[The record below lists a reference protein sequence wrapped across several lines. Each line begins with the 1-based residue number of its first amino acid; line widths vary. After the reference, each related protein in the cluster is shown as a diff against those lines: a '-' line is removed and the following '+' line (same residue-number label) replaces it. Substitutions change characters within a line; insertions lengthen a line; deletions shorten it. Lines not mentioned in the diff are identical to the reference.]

1 MQQTL
6 LINNGIILT
15 PGDPGRVLYDHAILI
30 ENGIIQSIAPVS
42 AFKGSYDKI
51 INAHGKIILPGF
63 INAHMHF
70 YSTLVRGLGKAKPS
84 KDFVEVL
91 NHLWWKLDKALTL
104 DDCYYSALIML
115 INAIRHGTTTLIDH
129 HASPMAVRGSL
140 NRIADA
146 VKETG
151 LRASLCYEVSDR
163 DGEKIAQ
170 EGLQENAEFIRYSQ
184 SLKSPLLHGMFGLH
198 ASFTLTDSTLE
209 KASQLAHNLNTGF
222 HVHCAEAASD
232 EEYNEKHFGMRVA
245 ERFYKFGILGPKSI
259 AVHCV
264 HINEKEMDLLA
275 QTDTMVAHNP
285 QSNMNNA
292 VGIAPILRMLEKGIL
307 VGLGTDAMTVNMTEE
322 LRVAL
327 WLQHLGQN
335 NPSCGFM
342 EVTGLLFRNNARIAR
357 RLFDIPI
364 GEIREG
370 FVADLVLIDY
380 HPPTPLDETTALG
393 HLVYGISQSSVDTT
407 IVNGRVLMENKQLT
421 LNIDEE
427 AIAAKARELT
437 HQLWNRF

>member
-1 MQQTL
+1 MNSSL
-6 LINNGIILT
+6 LITDGIIITLGQ
-15 PGDPGRVLYDHAILI
+15 PNRVLYDHAILI
-30 ENGIIQSIAPVS
+30 ENGMIKSVAPKSSFRDKHDKTIS
-42 AFKGSYDKI
+42 A
-51 INAHGKIILPGF
+51 AGKVVLPGF

-115 INAIRHGTTTLIDH
+115 VNAIRHGTTTLIDH
-129 HASPMAVRGSL
+129 HASPGAVRGSL
-140 NRIADA
+140 MRIAGA

-163 DGEKIAQ
+163 DGEKTAQ
-170 EGLQENAEFIRYSQ
+170 DGLDENAEFIKYSQ
-184 SLKSPLLHGMFGLH
+184 QLKSPFLNGMFGLH
-198 ASFTLTDSTLE
+198 ASFTINDKTLE
-209 KASQLAHNLNTGF
+209 KASKLAHDLNAGF

-245 ERFYKFGILGPKSI
+245 DRFEKFGILGPKTI

-275 QTDTMVAHNP
+275 KTHTMVAHNP

-292 VGIAPILRMLEKGIL
+292 VGIAPVLKMMEKGIL

-322 LRVAL
+322 LRVAM

-342 EVTGLLFRNNARIAR
+342 EVTGMLFNNNAKIAKNV
-357 RLFDIPI
+357 FGIPV
-364 GEIREG
+364 GEFKEG
-370 FVADLVLIDY
+370 FAGDVVLIDY
-380 HPPTPLDETTALG
+380 HPPTPLDENTALG

-407 IVNGRVLMENKQLT
+407 IVNGKVLMENKKL
-421 LNIDEE
+421 LLDIDE
-427 AIAAKARELT
+427 AAVAAKAKELT
-437 HQLWNRF
+437 KSLWNRF